1 MAVGIASTVVGPE
14 FVPQEPVFIDP
25 EDTDEELFN
34 FNEDGSVDLDLTGK
48 LDVTKRA
55 KFDDDVIIDGVLTVQ
70 GVDILQEI
78 ENLNAAIGTIQTEI
92 SGILLSIQS

>member
-1 MAVGIASTVVGPE
+1 MAVGIGSTVFVPE
-14 FVPQEPVFIDP
+14 FIPQQPVFVDP

-34 FNEDGSVDLDLTGK
+34 FNEDGSVDLDITGK

-55 KFDDDVIIDGVLTVQ
+55 NFDDDVKIDGVLTVQ

-78 ENLNAAIGTIQTEI
+78 ENLNQSI
-92 SGILLSIQS
+92 SSINSLLSTLQS